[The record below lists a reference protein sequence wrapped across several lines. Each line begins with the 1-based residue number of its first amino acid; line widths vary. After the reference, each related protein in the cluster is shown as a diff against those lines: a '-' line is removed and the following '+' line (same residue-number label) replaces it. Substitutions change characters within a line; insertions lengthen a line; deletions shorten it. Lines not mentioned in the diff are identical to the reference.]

1 MAGARQKSALRLLA
15 ASKEAGYIDAAADYV
30 LDTTGSVTL
39 LNTVAQGCHPAW
51 KEDRDE
57 GPAVPWKSA
66 KMVRP
71 REL

>member
-1 MAGARQKSALRLLA
+1 MLVRSLRCVCWLRQ
-15 ASKEAGYIDAAADYV
+15 ETGYIDVAAADYV

-39 LNTVAQGCHPAW
+39 LNTVAQGALSPSAW
-51 KEDRDE
+51 EEDRDE

-66 KMVRP
+66 KWFD